1 MTPKDVL
8 DLKETAKYLGM
19 DEASLKVLAAERR
32 IPCLPMDGAWVF
44 SKKSLD
50 KWKAQ
55 QTLRA

>member
-8 DLKETAKYLGM
+8 DLRETAKYLGI
-19 DEASLKVLAAERR
+19 DESSLRVLATERR
-32 IPCLPMDGAWVF
+32 IPCLLLDGGWVF

-50 KWKAQ
+50 KWKSQ